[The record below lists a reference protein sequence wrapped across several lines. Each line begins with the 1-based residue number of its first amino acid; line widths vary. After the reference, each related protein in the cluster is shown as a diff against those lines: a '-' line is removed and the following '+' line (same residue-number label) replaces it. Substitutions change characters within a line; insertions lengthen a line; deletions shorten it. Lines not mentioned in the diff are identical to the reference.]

1 MTGYASWYIVSDIA
15 LALYQNAI
23 IYADF
28 HATSDVHNTSMT
40 LESEVRIA
48 SRMVILIPNL
58 LKFGL
63 DRRSLPRP
71 RLACLRRRSYTCK
84 TESYGWKTRR
94 RFRNSLQSNL
104 VRAPTMCVSG
114 SLAVRSV
121 QGLIRLITKTQT
133 VLPSLTLVDTT
144 FDCGLPASMSHQQ
157 TTRVSGSRTYN
168 MAYPSFRLELF
179 APSESRATR
188 FRSAVRL

>member
-15 LALYQNAI
+15 LALYQYAI

-58 LKFGL
+58 LKFAL

-84 TESYGWKTRR
+84 TGSCGWKTRR
-94 RFRNSLQSNL
+94 RSRNSLQSKR

-121 QGLIRLITKTQT
+121 QGSSDSSRKRRL
-133 VLPSLTLVDTT
+133 SY
-144 FDCGLPASMSHQQ
+144 H
-157 TTRVSGSRTYN
+157 R
-168 MAYPSFRLELF
+168 
-179 APSESRATR
+179 
-188 FRSAVRL
+188 